1 MGCTMNEY
9 LVYFKTGLEE
19 GFEKLVY
26 SKSLLGAKQ
35 RATRDLN
42 KFDSKITAIEIKN
55 RGQYIAHRFSESKKW
70 SSFI

>member
-1 MGCTMNEY
+1 MNEY

-35 RATRDLN
+35 RATRDLK
-42 KFDSKITAIEIKN
+42 KFDSKITALTGFQNQKSGV
-55 RGQYIAHRFSESKKW
+55 RLYES
-70 SSFI
+70 

>member
-1 MGCTMNEY
+1 MNEY

-35 RATRDLN
+35 RATRDLK
-42 KFDSKITAIEIKN
+42 KFDSKIEIKH

>member
-1 MGCTMNEY
+1 MNEY

-35 RATRDLN
+35 RATRDLK
-42 KFDSKITAIEIKN
+42 KFDSKITAIEIGH
-55 RGQYIAHRFSESKKW
+55 RGIYVAHRFVESKKW
-70 SSFI
+70 SSFL